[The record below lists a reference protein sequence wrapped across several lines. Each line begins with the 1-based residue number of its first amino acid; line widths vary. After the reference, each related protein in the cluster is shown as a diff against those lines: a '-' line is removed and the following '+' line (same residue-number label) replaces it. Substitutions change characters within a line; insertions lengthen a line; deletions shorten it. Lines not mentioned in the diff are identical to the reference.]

1 MNIFF
6 ILQIVLLLIQICSL
20 FMECYYFIVKD
31 DDQKGFMFS
40 VPAIGLS
47 IPVMLIHYIA
57 I

>member
-31 DDQKGFMFS
+31 DDQKGLMFS

-47 IPVMLIHYIA
+47 IPVILIHYIA